1 MRVSAERG
9 ASILTGR
16 DWMWTEGYWRP
27 TIATVEANPAVTPGN
42 YTLAEALAIYNYEL
56 EED

>member
-1 MRVSAERG
+1 
-9 ASILTGR
+9 
-16 DWMWTEGYWRP
+16 MWTEGYWRP